1 MFSAFNL
8 LQSKNSLCGWLH
20 DGGEIALTL
29 SEPAFLGVSHEPG
42 GGVHINPP
50 FYFSPETSEELV
62 LNMTIV
68 GYPLKI
74 FLRYITFL

>member
-1 MFSAFNL
+1 MHTL
-8 LQSKNSLCGWLH
+8 MSL
-20 DGGEIALTL
+20 LTL
-29 SEPAFLGVSHEPG
+29 SEPALFWVSHEPG
-42 GGVHINPP
+42 GAHISPP
-50 FYFSPETSEELV
+50 FYLSPEASEELV

>member
-1 MFSAFNL
+1 MIVVSVKGA
-8 LQSKNSLCGWLH
+8 S
-20 DGGEIALTL
+20 LTL
-29 SEPAFLGVSHEPG
+29 MEPAFFWVSHEPG
-42 GGVHINPP
+42 GGVDINPP
-50 FYFSPETSEELV
+50 FYFSPEASEELV